1 MPWFLICVS
10 FFFIAIFLHF
20 KSVEHTK
27 LQEKY
32 GKEKG
37 IKLGRIYATI
47 SSSEFIFWMGLWIS
61 PQPTFIIPIFPSLV
75 ISIAGL
81 SIPILHLAIS
91 LPLIMVGA
99 WFGIEGVRETGM
111 ELAETH
117 CSPKRILNTGVYSTV
132 RHPQYFGWILA
143 HVGISILLSVW
154 YSTLFT
160 PILVALI
167 YLISKKEE
175 NELVKEFGKEYVDYK
190 REVPMLIPRWK
201 SLGLRE
207 S

>member
-1 MPWFLICVS
+1 VS